1 VIDTRTVYMKRNDFD
16 CAVTEEDMQ
25 QRVESFSNTNNTC
38 APFRSSF
45 TKKTDEKD
53 TEYSHQWKQLEH
65 HAGYYICPHGTLVST
80 KRRSLQVLKPFINKR
95 NKTVSV
101 SFGGSS
107 KSVKKL
113 VLEAYDSGFKQS
125 GGHILFNQDKWYSTN
140 LQDIEYVPHKQ
151 LDPKKQRGETECDE
165 NTSKSER

>member
-1 VIDTRTVYMKRNDFD
+1 MKRNGFD

-38 APFRSSF
+38 THFRSSF
-45 TKKTDEKD
+45 TKKTEGGD

-95 NKTVSV
+95 NKTVTV

-125 GGHILFNQDKWYSTN
+125 GGHILFNQDLWFSTN
-140 LQDIEYVPHKQ
+140 LQDIAYVPHKQ
-151 LDPKKQRGETECDE
+151 LHSVKQRGEAECDG